1 MTCHDARE
9 QFSALVDGAL
19 APGERAAVE
28 AHLATCADCRRE
40 LQRFRDTVA
49 LVRAVGPLR
58 APAGFVDR
66 VLEAARPVPWHR
78 RVVRSLFLPWPI
90 KLPIE
95 AAAVVLVG
103 IGAALV
109 YRATPVQRFS
119 PVESLAPP
127 MRDRFEGVVPPGS
140 APGPAREPELARE
153 NSARRALPADT
164 READTR
170 ERDRAK
176 DQVQALAKAREAKQ
190 AAEPPKAPA
199 QAPPAVPAPPA
210 GAVQQSAPGSRD
222 LDAQKTQEREKLE
235 AQLADKGDAPR
246 AEVERAPSAGTPYLE
261 PAPPPKPESTPA
273 APRSQVDAAA
283 AKRAAPSITGS
294 AFAPP
299 AVSGR
304 LTVTDRE
311 AALRSVDEL
320 ATRLG
325 AQTHR
330 MDSAAG
336 QDQLVELMMPREV
349 YPEFIRELARLGR
362 WQPINEPAELPAR
375 VRVVL
380 QIAR

>member
-9 QFSALVDGAL
+9 QFSALVDDAL
-19 APGERAAVE
+19 APGERAAAE
-28 AHLATCADCRRE
+28 AHLATCAECRRE

-49 LVRAVGPLR
+49 IVRAVGPLR

-66 VLEAARPVPWHR
+66 VLEAARPVPWYR

-95 AAAVVLVG
+95 AAAIVLVG
-103 IGAALV
+103 IGVALV

-127 MRDRFEGVVPPGS
+127 MRDRFEGAVPPGS
-140 APGPAREPELARE
+140 APGPAREAELARE
-153 NSARRALPADT
+153 YSARRELPSGT
-164 READTR
+164 RELDKTG
-170 ERDRAK
+170 EMNKAK
-176 DQVQALAKAREAKQ
+176 DHAEASAKSRDAKEA
-190 AAEPPKAPA
+190 ADPSKAPA
-199 QAPPAVPAPPA
+199 QAPPAVAAPPA
-210 GAVQQSAPGSRD
+210 DAVQQSATLSRD
-222 LDAQKTQEREKLE
+222 RDAQKTQERREKLE
-235 AQLADKGDAPR
+235 AQLADKGDAAR
-246 AEVERAPSAGTPYLE
+246 AEAERAPSAGTEYLQR
-261 PAPPPKPESTPA
+261 APTLA
-273 APRSQVDAAA
+273 APRSQVDAAG
-283 AKRAAPSITGS
+283 AKPASPSITGS

-304 LTVTDRE
+304 LTVADRE
-311 AALRSVDEL
+311 AALRGVAEL

-325 AQTHR
+325 AETYR
-330 MDSAAG
+330 TDSAAAE
-336 QDQLVELMMPREV
+336 DQLVELMMPREV

-380 QIAR
+380 QITR